1 MITTRRSDEIA
12 NNAAQ
17 SVSAVD
23 LLERKTPAA
32 FNDYE
37 NAQTREEN
45 LEEAKLRMQRNL
57 DRLLNYEKY
66 GNDDVSTDFASD
78 YTEAA
83 ADVDSATQAY
93 QSATNQAYSVSQAY
107 APAEET
113 AFDANTTYDE
123 NVVTATEVKA
133 ETATDDDIRPT
144 TTTMQFGEGDAEPVF
159 DDMQRQKQEQSE
171 SYRLNGK
178 GKLVVALYAIAVAL
192 ILTLIV
198 LNTGV
203 LAVLTKNNAE
213 TVAKL
218 SEKVAE
224 YNSVVE
230 EINAAS
236 AEEYIADIAENVFG
250 MIKR

>member
-12 NNAAQ
+12 GNAAQ

-23 LLERKTPAA
+23 LLERKTSVA

-123 NVVTATEVKA
+123 NVV
-133 ETATDDDIRPT
+133 TATDDDIRPT

>member
-12 NNAAQ
+12 GNAAQ

-23 LLERKTPAA
+23 LLERKSPVA
-32 FNDYE
+32 FNDYD

-113 AFDANTTYDE
+113 AFDVNTTYDE
-123 NVVTATEVKA
+123 NIV
-133 ETATDDDIRPT
+133 TATDDDIRPT

>member
-12 NNAAQ
+12 GNAAQ

-23 LLERKTPAA
+23 LLERKTPVA

-113 AFDANTTYDE
+113 AFDENTTYDE
-123 NVVTATEVKA
+123 NIV
-133 ETATDDDIRPT
+133 TATDDDIRPT
-144 TTTMQFGEGDAEPVF
+144 TTTMQFGEGDAETVF

>member
-12 NNAAQ
+12 GNAAQ

-23 LLERKTPAA
+23 LLERKTPVA

-123 NVVTATEVKA
+123 NIV
-133 ETATDDDIRPT
+133 TATDDDIRPT
-144 TTTMQFGEGDAEPVF
+144 TTTMQFGEGDAETVF

>member
-12 NNAAQ
+12 GNAAQ

-23 LLERKTPAA
+23 LLERKSPVA

-83 ADVDSATQAY
+83 ADVDSATHAY

-123 NVVTATEVKA
+123 NVV
-133 ETATDDDIRPT
+133 TATDDDIRPT

-203 LAVLTKNNAE
+203 LAVLTKNNVE

>member
-12 NNAAQ
+12 GNAAQ

-23 LLERKTPAA
+23 LLERKTPVA

-123 NVVTATEVKA
+123 NVV
-133 ETATDDDIRPT
+133 TATDDDIRPT

>member
-12 NNAAQ
+12 GNAAQ

-23 LLERKTPAA
+23 LLERKSPVA

-93 QSATNQAYSVSQAY
+93 QSATNQAYSASQAY

-123 NVVTATEVKA
+123 NVV
-133 ETATDDDIRPT
+133 TATDDDIRPT

>member
-12 NNAAQ
+12 GNAAQ

-23 LLERKTPAA
+23 LLERKSPVA
-32 FNDYE
+32 FNDYD

-123 NVVTATEVKA
+123 NVV
-133 ETATDDDIRPT
+133 TATDDDIRPT

>member
-12 NNAAQ
+12 GNAAQ

-23 LLERKTPAA
+23 LLERKSPVA

-123 NVVTATEVKA
+123 NVV
-133 ETATDDDIRPT
+133 TATDDDIRPT

>member
-12 NNAAQ
+12 GNATQ

-23 LLERKTPAA
+23 LLERKTPVA

-123 NVVTATEVKA
+123 NVV
-133 ETATDDDIRPT
+133 TATDDDIRPT

>member
-12 NNAAQ
+12 GNAAQ

-93 QSATNQAYSVSQAY
+93 QSATNQAYSASQAY

-113 AFDANTTYDE
+113 AFDANATYDE
-123 NVVTATEVKA
+123 NVV
-133 ETATDDDIRPT
+133 TATDDDIRPT

>member
-12 NNAAQ
+12 GNAAQ

-23 LLERKTPAA
+23 LLERKSPVA
-32 FNDYE
+32 FNDYD

-123 NVVTATEVKA
+123 NIV
-133 ETATDDDIRPT
+133 TATDDDIRPT
-144 TTTMQFGEGDAEPVF
+144 TTTMQFGEGDAETVF

>member
-12 NNAAQ
+12 GNAAQ

-23 LLERKTPAA
+23 LLERKTPVA

-113 AFDANTTYDE
+113 AFDANATYDE
-123 NVVTATEVKA
+123 NVV
-133 ETATDDDIRPT
+133 TATDDDIRPT
-144 TTTMQFGEGDAEPVF
+144 TTMMQLGEGDAEPVF

>member
-12 NNAAQ
+12 GNAAH

-23 LLERKTPAA
+23 LLERKTPVT

-123 NVVTATEVKA
+123 NIV
-133 ETATDDDIRPT
+133 TATDDDIRPT
-144 TTTMQFGEGDAEPVF
+144 TTTMQFGEGDAETVF

-224 YNSVVE
+224 YNFVVE